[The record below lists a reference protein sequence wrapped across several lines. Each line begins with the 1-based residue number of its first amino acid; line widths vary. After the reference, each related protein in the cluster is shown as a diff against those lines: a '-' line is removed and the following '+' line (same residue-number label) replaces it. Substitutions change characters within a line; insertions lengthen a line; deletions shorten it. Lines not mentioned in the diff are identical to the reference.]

1 MTKGLLLFLFPVL
14 AAAAAAAPAVRP
26 LALGD
31 NERLVYH
38 VSWVFLPAVG
48 EIVVSAH
55 AVSDPRG
62 THLLRIDSRT
72 GTRGL
77 ARLLLPFEARAESLY
92 DSSTSR
98 LIWLGESSEKRGK
111 PNAHSVQFDYA
122 AHVAEYSA
130 TTPPGPTRLIPMPR
144 GYPSDLITCL
154 LEARTWPMS
163 PGQTRDALV
172 LFEDEF
178 YQLTIHALGRETV
191 TTPLGTFDTI
201 VLEPRMEKTAPLGM
215 FKRGST
221 VRVWISQGPVRLPVR
236 FQVDFKIGAGV
247 ATLVEYRPPTPGQP

>member
-1 MTKGLLLFLFPVL
+1 MTRAWLLFLLPALPVV
-14 AAAAAAAPAVRP
+14 AAPGSSVRQ

-48 EIVVSAH
+48 EISVSAH
-55 AVSDPRG
+55 GVTDPQG
-62 THLLRIDSRT
+62 KHLLRIDSKT

-92 DSSTSR
+92 DATTSR

-111 PNAHSVQFDYA
+111 PNAHSVRFDYA
-122 AHVAEYSA
+122 AKVAEYSA
-130 TTPPGPTRLIPMPR
+130 TTPAGPVRRIPMPQ

-154 LEARTWPMS
+154 LEARTWPMNT
-163 PGQTRDALV
+163 GDTHDALV

-178 YQLTIHALGRETV
+178 YLLTIHALGHETV
-191 TTPLGTFDTI
+191 TTPTGTYDTL
-201 VLEPRMEKTAPLGM
+201 VLVPRMEKTAPLGM

-221 VRVWISQGPVRLPVR
+221 VRVWISQGAVRLPVR

-247 ATLVEYRPPTPGQP
+247 ATLVEYQPPTPGNP